1 MKIVINA
8 CYGGFGLSDEAY
20 HFFAEKLN
28 DEWINEFDLRTNPL
42 FIQKVEENSYWV
54 SNDYSKLRVVEI
66 PDEAT
71 DWAIDE
77 YDGLERVM
85 YVLNGKIKYIH

>member
-42 FIQKVEENSYWV
+42 FIQKVEENSQWV

-66 PDEAT
+66 PNGAT
-71 DWAIDE
+71 DWSIDE
-77 YDGLERVM
+77 YDGLERIV
-85 YVLNGKIKYIH
+85 YVLNGKINYVH